1 MIEHH
6 VHAVVGLSNRIMVLN
21 FGEKIAEDSPQAVLA
36 DPAVITAYL
45 GDQAAVPGEKQ

>member
-6 VHAVVGLSNRIMVLN
+6 VHAVVGLSNRILVLN
-21 FGEKIAEDSPQAVLA
+21 FGQKIAEGPPQAVMK

-45 GDQAAVPGEKQ
+45 GDN